1 MQNGRPCNILQNRAD
16 RKEGDI
22 VENNNF
28 EAFLGMRHGGAGVQ
42 REDMRRLL
50 EPLLRTSR
58 GDALKSLFVLLGSTR
73 DIVQNRAD
81 RKEGDLV
88 QKGRFAAPSLWEG
101 APSKFMQNRAD
112 RKEGDL
118 VQKGHLL
125 SPCKIVSSLTGGA
138 NGQRR
143 LTYMMLDIWYDVYPV
158 LAVYALEALIV
169 LGHGSWRDVAGLC
182 CYLRNESPRGQ
193 DHPFIETAVE
203 LSIRKL
209 RGLGIGGVDDVGVAL
224 AAKWVP
230 RETSKKKSW
239 LFTMFA
245 QKWFGCS
252 NLTTEHRR
260 QFRRWISGWSSSSS
274 SSSVLCSSDKK
285 TMQQVFDAVVLV
297 V

>member
-1 MQNGRPCNILQNRAD
+1 MIFRD
-16 RKEGDI
+16 
-22 VENNNF
+22 F
-28 EAFLGMRHGGAGVQ
+28 EAFLGTQHGGAGVQ

-58 GDALKSLFVLLGSTR
+58 GDALKSLFVLLASTR
-73 DIVQNRAD
+73 DIA
-81 RKEGDLV
+81 
-88 QKGRFAAPSLWEG
+88 
-101 APSKFMQNRAD
+101 
-112 RKEGDL
+112 
-118 VQKGHLL
+118 QKGHLL
-125 SPCKIVSSLTGGA
+125 SPCKIASSLTGGA
-138 NGQRR
+138 VGQRR

-209 RGLGIGGVDDVGVAL
+209 RGLGIGGVDDDVGRAL

-239 LFTMFA
+239 LFTVFV

-252 NLTTEHRR
+252 HLTTEQRR
-260 QFRRWISGWSSSSS
+260 QFRRLISGWSSSSS
-274 SSSVLCSSDKK
+274 SSVHYDLSGLSGDKK
-285 TMQQVFDAVVLV
+285 TTMQQVFDAVVLV

>member
-1 MQNGRPCNILQNRAD
+1 MIKNGHPCNILQNRAD
-16 RKEGDI
+16 RKEGDL

-28 EAFLGMRHGGAGVQ
+28 EAFLGTQHGGARVQ

-73 DIVQNRAD
+73 DI
-81 RKEGDLV
+81 K
-88 QKGRFAAPSLWEG
+88 
-101 APSKFMQNRAD
+101 
-112 RKEGDL
+112 
-118 VQKGHLL
+118 
-125 SPCKIVSSLTGGA
+125 SSLTGAG
-138 NGQRR
+138 GQKR

-209 RGLGIGGVDDVGVAL
+209 RGVGIGGVDDDVGRAL

-239 LFTMFA
+239 LFTMFV

-252 NLTTEHRR
+252 NVTTEQRR
-260 QFRRWISGWSSSSS
+260 QFRRLVSGWSSSSS
-274 SSSVLCSSDKK
+274 SSSSVHYDWGRLSSDMK

>member
-1 MQNGRPCNILQNRAD
+1 MIFSDFQAL
-16 RKEGDI
+16 
-22 VENNNF
+22 
-28 EAFLGMRHGGAGVQ
+28 LGTRGARVQ

-73 DIVQNRAD
+73 DIV
-81 RKEGDLV
+81 
-88 QKGRFAAPSLWEG
+88 
-101 APSKFMQNRAD
+101 
-112 RKEGDL
+112 
-118 VQKGHLL
+118 
-125 SPCKIVSSLTGGA
+125 SSFTSGGGG
-138 NGQRR
+138 GQRR

-169 LGHGSWRDVAGLC
+169 LGHGSWRDVTGLC

-209 RGLGIGGVDDVGVAL
+209 SGEAGVGRAL

-239 LFTMFA
+239 LFTVFV

-252 NLTTEHRR
+252 NLTTEQRR
-260 QFRRWISGWSSSSS
+260 QFRRLVSDWSSSSS
-274 SSSVLCSSDKK
+274 SSVHYGWGGLSSDMK
-285 TMQQVFDAVVLV
+285 TMQQVFDAVVF
-297 V
+297 

>member
-1 MQNGRPCNILQNRAD
+1 MIFSD
-16 RKEGDI
+16 
-22 VENNNF
+22 F
-28 EAFLGMRHGGAGVQ
+28 EAFLGTRHGAAARVQ

-58 GDALKSLFVLLGSTR
+58 GDALKSLFVLLASTR
-73 DIVQNRAD
+73 DIA
-81 RKEGDLV
+81 
-88 QKGRFAAPSLWEG
+88 
-101 APSKFMQNRAD
+101 
-112 RKEGDL
+112 
-118 VQKGHLL
+118 QKGHLL
-125 SPCKIVSSLTGGA
+125 SPCKIVSSFNSAGGK
-138 NGQRR
+138 RR

-209 RGLGIGGVDDVGVAL
+209 SGEAGVGRAL

-239 LFTMFA
+239 LFTMFV

-252 NLTTEHRR
+252 HLTTEQRR
-260 QFRRWISGWSSSSS
+260 QFRRLISGWSSSSS
-274 SSSVLCSSDKK
+274 SSVHYGLSSDKK
-285 TMQQVFDAVVLV
+285 TTTMQQVFDAVVF
-297 V
+297 